1 MFVFCLIVVQFFS
14 LVAFFSIS
22 VVFYS
27 TSVTFCRILQ
37 LFLLT
42 GVFFRDTILSLSL
55 KLHLK
60 LNAEFL
66 LSAVEVI

>member
-1 MFVFCLIVVQFFS
+1 MFVFCLFVQFFS

-42 GVFFRDTILSLSL
+42 GVFFRDSILLSL